1 MNRYPQGWLVGHVEK
16 IPAAGGDHAIIRQ
29 RRVENAI
36 TVIITTA
43 LAQRNNGGDAIGKY
57 PGRCSLAQRKPSDQR
72 SLHQSLGARRERNL
86 PRHQKI
92 FLQKRSSHNG
102 YPLMRAEPFLGKFL
116 GEGPGLKSQ
125 NRKSPLPGAK
135 RAAIGARLG
144 SPIFRC
150 QTGRGRADR
159 PGRLG
164 WQCCPLMVRFD
175 CATKVYKL
183 VTRRQ

>member
-92 FLQKRSSHNG
+92 FCKKRLSHKG
-102 YPLMRAEPFLGKFL
+102 YPLYAGRT
-116 GEGPGLKSQ
+116 
-125 NRKSPLPGAK
+125 
-135 RAAIGARLG
+135 
-144 SPIFRC
+144 IFG
-150 QTGRGRADR
+150 QVFGRGA
-159 PGRLG
+159 
-164 WQCCPLMVRFD
+164 V
-175 CATKVYKL
+175 TKILK
-183 VTRRQ
+183 